1 MEPNPGL
8 TGSRFAEVVPHI
20 VALTALHAMAHYSL
34 THLGLLELLLGPEKA
49 KIMDTPGN

>member
-8 TGSRFAEVVPHI
+8 TLGRFAELVPHM

-34 THLGLLELLLGPEKA
+34 THLGLLELLLGPEKTN
-49 KIMDTPGN
+49 IMDTPGN